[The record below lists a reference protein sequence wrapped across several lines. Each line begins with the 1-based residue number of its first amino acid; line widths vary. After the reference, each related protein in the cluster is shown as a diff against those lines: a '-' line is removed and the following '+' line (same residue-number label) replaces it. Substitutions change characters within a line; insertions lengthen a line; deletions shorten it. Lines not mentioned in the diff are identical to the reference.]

1 MKKVF
6 EDILASN
13 DIQTIKNCVTIM
25 ADCCE
30 VGMKDSVILDMMKQ
44 VNGEI
49 GACHYDEEMA
59 DMHLCLIGQLHT
71 KDIAKDYW
79 HEVKND
85 NINLEDWCVLWGEM
99 VKRNDEKIKKWFP
112 KINALDYERKIFD
125 ECISFLNN
133 CGLPYHDLK
142 V

>member
-1 MKKVF
+1 
-6 EDILASN
+6 
-13 DIQTIKNCVTIM
+13 
-25 ADCCE
+25 
-30 VGMKDSVILDMMKQ
+30 
-44 VNGEI
+44 
-49 GACHYDEEMA
+49 MA

-71 KDIAKDYW
+71 KDVAKDYW

-133 CGLPYHDLK
+133 GELPYNDLK

>member
-6 EDILASN
+6 ENILESN
-13 DIQTIKNCVTIM
+13 DIQSIKNCVTIM

-30 VGMKDSVILDMMKQ
+30 VGMNDSVMLDMMKQ
-44 VNGEI
+44 VQSEI
-49 GACHYDEEMA
+49 GDCHFDEEMT

-71 KDIAKDYW
+71 KDVAKDYW
-79 HEVKND
+79 NEVKND

-99 VKRNDEKIKKWFP
+99 VKRNDAKIKKWFQ
-112 KINALDYERKIFD
+112 KINTYNYEQKIFD
-125 ECISFLNN
+125 ECISFLES
-133 CGLPYHDLK
+133 GRLPYYDLN

>member
-6 EDILASN
+6 ENILASN
-13 DIQTIKNCVTIM
+13 DIEAIKNCVVTM

-30 VGMKDSVILDMMKQ
+30 VGMNYGVMLDMMKQ
-44 VNGEI
+44 VQSEI
-49 GACHYDEEMA
+49 GEFHFDEEMA

-71 KDIAKDYW
+71 KDIAKDYC
-79 HEVKND
+79 HEVKNY

-99 VKRNDEKIKKWFP
+99 VRRNDEKIKKWFP

-133 CGLPYHDLK
+133 GELPYNDLK

>member
-6 EDILASN
+6 EDIIASN
-13 DIQTIKNCVTIM
+13 DIQAVKNCVTIM

-30 VGMKDSVILDMMKQ
+30 VGMNDSVMLDMMKQ
-44 VNGEI
+44 VQGEI
-49 GACHYDEEMA
+49 GSCHYDEEMA

-71 KDIAKDYW
+71 KDVAKDYW

-99 VKRNDEKIKKWFP
+99 VKRNDAKIKKWFP
-112 KINALDYERKIFD
+112 KINTYNYEQKIFD
-125 ECISFLNN
+125 ECISFLES
-133 CGLPYHDLK
+133 GRLQYYDLN

>member
-13 DIQTIKNCVTIM
+13 DMQAIKNCVTIM

-30 VGMKDSVILDMMKQ
+30 VGMNDSVMLDMMKQ
-44 VNGEI
+44 IKGEI
-49 GACHYDEEMA
+49 GACHYNEDMA

-71 KDIAKDYW
+71 KDVAKDYW

-85 NINLEDWCVLWGEM
+85 NIQSRRLVRSLG
-99 VKRNDEKIKKWFP
+99 RNGKDVTTTKLKEIGYP
-112 KINALDYERKIFD
+112 KINTYNYEQKYFR
-125 ECISFLNN
+125 
-133 CGLPYHDLK
+133 
-142 V
+142 

>member
-1 MKKVF
+1 
-6 EDILASN
+6 
-13 DIQTIKNCVTIM
+13 M

-30 VGMKDSVILDMMKQ
+30 VGMNDSVMLDMMKQ
-44 VNGEI
+44 VKGEI

-71 KDIAKDYW
+71 KDVAKDYW

-99 VKRNDEKIKKWFP
+99 VKRNDAKIKKWFP
-112 KINALDYERKIFD
+112 KINTYNYEQKIFD
-125 ECISFLNN
+125 ECISFLES
-133 CGLPYHDLK
+133 GRLPYYDLN

>member
-6 EDILASN
+6 ENILESN

-30 VGMKDSVILDMMKQ
+30 VGMNDSVMLDMMKQ

-49 GACHYDEEMA
+49 GACHYDEEME

-71 KDIAKDYW
+71 KG
-79 HEVKND
+79 
-85 NINLEDWCVLWGEM
+85 CG
-99 VKRNDEKIKKWFP
+99 KRLL
-112 KINALDYERKIFD
+112 A
-125 ECISFLNN
+125 
-133 CGLPYHDLK
+133 
-142 V
+142 